1 MPSFFNADKLVHL
14 VCFGGLA
21 FWVGFGVEGLSPKRL
36 WQILLPVIIVSVY
49 GVVDEVHQSFVAGR
63 TASVFDWLADTIGA
77 VMGSY
82 VYVWVLGIYDK
93 YFRKGE

>member
-21 FWVGFGVEGLSPKRL
+21 FWVAFGVEGLSPKRL

-77 VMGSY
+77 VMGSF
-82 VYVWVLGIYDK
+82 VYVWVLRIYDK